1 MGYSRKQKDQTDV
14 TGCAGEVTSM
24 AEEESKVLRT
34 REERLA
40 FARSMN
46 LFSTPFMREVF
57 KDDKA
62 TQYVLRIL
70 TGKPDLTVKQNLTS
84 WIHGTLSWM

>member
-1 MGYSRKQKDQTDV
+1 
-14 TGCAGEVTSM
+14 M
-24 AEEESKVLRT
+24 ADADRRVLRT

-46 LFSTPFMREVF
+46 LFSTPFMRLVF

-62 TQYVLRIL
+62 TQYVL
-70 TGKPDLTVKQNLTS
+70 
-84 WIHGTLSWM
+84 